1 MRSEQ
6 EMLDMVRGKVVRL
19 RRRRRIALGSGA
31 VLALALVV
39 GGGVSLAAAAGRDDD
54 SLFTYTADQPPPPS
68 AQPPPPSTQPPP
80 PPSTEAPPPSGE
92 TIVMPNVIGMDAT
105 AATTVLQEVGLR
117 GGTRAIELRHT
128 ATAEVP
134 PGTVLAQSPAAG
146 TDVRLGDPVVL
157 DVSSDG

>member
-54 SLFTYTADQPPPPS
+54 KQFTYTADQPPPPS
-68 AQPPPPSTQPPP
+68 TQPP

-146 TDVRLGDPVVL
+146 TDVRLGDPIVL